1 MSKLKRLLAGTALLL
16 GAAAL
21 MRYPVE
27 SAQAAREGLL
37 LCRDTIIPSLFP
49 FFVLSGLVVDLG
61 YPRLLGRVMRPM
73 MGPLFRLPGAGASAL
88 ALGCIGGYPVGA
100 KTAAQLYTSGQCSKE
115 EAERLLGFC
124 NNCGPAFLLGVV
136 GAGVFSSAAA
146 GVLLL
151 AVHLAAALCVGLVFR
166 WVGKG
171 KHPSRNASSAAG
183 GQTAGSLAIAFT
195 EAVKSAFFSTLT
207 ICAFVIFFRVVIR
220 LLAASGLLVGAAA
233 ALAALLSPLG
243 MTLPWAESLLA
254 GLLEVSTGVTSL
266 SSGSTGAKL
275 VTAAFLLGW
284 GGLSVHFQT
293 LSVISPAGLSPRF
306 YFRGKALH
314 GLFSALFML
323 PLTRLLP
330 KETVTIFAPA
340 GSALPGALTPY
351 LLAAGRAALVLAGAA
366 ALLWLLLA
374 LCSKRPRRK

>member
-1 MSKLKRLLAGTALLL
+1 M
-16 GAAAL
+16 
-21 MRYPVE
+21 
-27 SAQAAREGLL
+27 
-37 LCRDTIIPSLFP
+37 
-49 FFVLSGLVVDLG
+49 
-61 YPRLLGRVMRPM
+61 
-73 MGPLFRLPGAGASAL
+73 
-88 ALGCIGGYPVGA
+88 
-100 KTAAQLYTSGQCSKE
+100 
-115 EAERLLGFC
+115 
-124 NNCGPAFLLGVV
+124 
-136 GAGVFSSAAA
+136 
-146 GVLLL
+146 
-151 AVHLAAALCVGLVFR
+151 
-166 WVGKG
+166 
-171 KHPSRNASSAAG
+171 
-183 GQTAGSLAIAFT
+183 
-195 EAVKSAFFSTLT
+195 KSAFFSTLT

-351 LLAAGRAALVLAGAA
+351 LLAAGRTALDLAGAA